1 MAASALGAA
10 WGPLRLG
17 ISGLCRSR
25 PPRGLC
31 ARVRRLPGPEVSG
44 RSVAAASGPD
54 ASSTGHYCLELLRKR
69 DYEGYLCS
77 LLFPAE
83 SRSSAFALRA
93 FNVELAQAG
102 YSCCCI
108 TVLYATRFPTL
119 NIETHPAPGFFVSFV
134 NDLCPLCNP
143 IIDKRGFLYQ
153 EPPADLTVVHVFS
166 GLCTC
171 RGRPNK
177 DGKPDFPHWGLR
189 RKSGWEAAVKRHHL
203 TKRWLMKIID
213 EREKN
218 LDDKAYRNIQELENY
233 AENTQ
238 SSLLYLTLE
247 ILGIKD
253 LHADHA
259 ASHIGKA
266 QGIVTCLRAT
276 PYHGS
281 RRKVFLPMDICM
293 LHGVSQEDFLRRNQ
307 DKNVRN
313 VIYDIA
319 SQAHLHLKHARSFHK
334 SVPVKAFPAFLQ
346 TVYLED
352 YLKKI
357 QQVDFDVFHPSL
369 QKKNTLLPLYLYF
382 QSWRKRY

>member
-1 MAASALGAA
+1 MAASTLGSAS
-10 WGPLRLG
+10 GPLPLCLY
-17 ISGLCRSR
+17 GLCRRR
-25 PPRGLC
+25 PSPGVW
-31 ARVRRLPGPEVSG
+31 AGARRLPVPAGSR
-44 RSVAAASGPD
+44 RSVVAASGPG
-54 ASSTGHYCLELLRKR
+54 ASGTDRYCMELLRKR

-77 LLFPAE
+77 LLLPAE

-93 FNVELAQAG
+93 FNVELAQVKDMVSEKTIG
-102 YSCCCI
+102 LMRMQFWKKTVDDIYSDNPPHQP
-108 TVLYATRFPTL
+108 VA
-119 NIETHPAPGFFVSFV
+119 IE
-134 NDLCPLCNP
+134 LW
-143 IIDKRGFLYQ
+143 K
-153 EPPADLTVVHVFS
+153 
-166 GLCTC
+166 
-171 RGRPNK
+171 
-177 DGKPDFPHWGLR
+177 
-189 RKSGWEAAVKRHHL
+189 AVKRHNL

-276 PYHGS
+276 PYHGT
-281 RRKVFLPMDICM
+281 RRRVFLPMDICM
-293 LHGVSQEDFLRRNQ
+293 LHGVSQEDFLRKNQ
-307 DKNVRN
+307 DKNVRD

-319 SQAHLHLKHARSFHK
+319 SQAHLHLKHARSFRK

-346 TVYLED
+346 TVVLED

-357 QQVDFDVFHPSL
+357 QQVDFNIFHPSL
-369 QKKNTLLPLYLYF
+369 QQKNPLLPLSLYF

>member
-1 MAASALGAA
+1 MYLMPKNREILVKDSVSEKT
-10 WGPLRLG
+10 
-17 ISGLCRSR
+17 IGLMRMQFWRKAVEDIYCDN
-25 PPRGLC
+25 PPHQ
-31 ARVRRLPGPEVSG
+31 P
-44 RSVAAASGPD
+44 VAI
-54 ASSTGHYCLELLRKR
+54 ELWK
-69 DYEGYLCS
+69 
-77 LLFPAE
+77 
-83 SRSSAFALRA
+83 
-93 FNVELAQAG
+93 
-102 YSCCCI
+102 
-108 TVLYATRFPTL
+108 
-119 NIETHPAPGFFVSFV
+119 
-134 NDLCPLCNP
+134 
-143 IIDKRGFLYQ
+143 
-153 EPPADLTVVHVFS
+153 
-166 GLCTC
+166 
-171 RGRPNK
+171 
-177 DGKPDFPHWGLR
+177 
-189 RKSGWEAAVKRHHL
+189 
-203 TKRWLMKIID
+203 
-213 EREKN
+213 EKN

-276 PYHGS
+276 PYHGG

-307 DKNVRN
+307 DKNVRD

-319 SQAHLHLKHARSFHK
+319 SQAHLHLEHARSFHK

-346 TVYLED
+346 TVSLED

-357 QQVDFDVFHPSL
+357 QRVDFDIFHPSL
-369 QKKNTLLPLYLYF
+369 QQKNTLLPLSLYI

>member
-1 MAASALGAA
+1 MAASALARA
-10 WGPLRLG
+10 WGLLRLG
-17 ISGLCRSR
+17 VPGRCHCGS
-25 PPRGLC
+25 PRDHL
-31 ARVRRLPGPEVSG
+31 ARMRHIPGPAVTERNLS
-44 RSVAAASGPD
+44 AASGPG
-54 ASSTGHYCLELLRKR
+54 ASGTDLYCVELLRKR

-77 LLFPAE
+77 LLLPAE

-93 FNVELAQAG
+93 FNVELAQVKDLVSEKAIG
-102 YSCCCI
+102 LMRMQFWKK
-108 TVLYATRFPTL
+108 TVEDIYCDNPPHQPVA
-119 NIETHPAPGFFVSFV
+119 IE
-134 NDLCPLCNP
+134 LW
-143 IIDKRGFLYQ
+143 K
-153 EPPADLTVVHVFS
+153 
-166 GLCTC
+166 
-171 RGRPNK
+171 
-177 DGKPDFPHWGLR
+177 
-189 RKSGWEAAVKRHHL
+189 AVKRHNL

-213 EREKN
+213 ERERN
-218 LDDKAYRNIQELENY
+218 LDDKAYRNIQELETY

-293 LHGVSQEDFLRRNQ
+293 LHDVSQEDFVRKNQ
-307 DKNVRN
+307 DKNVRD

-346 TVYLED
+346 TVALED
-352 YLKKI
+352 YLRKI
-357 QQVDFDVFHPSL
+357 QRVDFDVFHPTL
-369 QKKNTLLPLYLYF
+369 QQKNTLLPLALYI

>member
-1 MAASALGAA
+1 MAASVLGSTC
-10 WGPLRLG
+10 GPLRLG
-17 ISGLCRSR
+17 VTGLCRRR
-25 PPRGLC
+25 PPPGLW
-31 ARVRRLPGPEVSG
+31 ARARRLPGLAGSG
-44 RSVAAASGPD
+44 RSVAAASGSG
-54 ASSTGHYCLELLRKR
+54 ASGTDRYCMELLRKR

-77 LLFPAE
+77 LLLPAD

-93 FNVELAQAG
+93 FNVELAQVKDSVSEKTIG
-102 YSCCCI
+102 LMRMEFWRKTVDDIYSDNPPQQP
-108 TVLYATRFPTL
+108 VA
-119 NIETHPAPGFFVSFV
+119 IE
-134 NDLCPLCNP
+134 LW
-143 IIDKRGFLYQ
+143 K
-153 EPPADLTVVHVFS
+153 
-166 GLCTC
+166 
-171 RGRPNK
+171 
-177 DGKPDFPHWGLR
+177 
-189 RKSGWEAAVKRHHL
+189 AVKRHNL

-218 LDDKAYRNIQELENY
+218 LDDKPYRNIQELENY

-247 ILGIKD
+247 ILGVKD

-281 RRKVFLPMDICM
+281 RRRVFLPMEICM
-293 LHGVSQEDFLRRNQ
+293 LHGVSQEDFLRQNQ
-307 DKNVRN
+307 AKNVRD

-346 TVYLED
+346 TVALED

-357 QQVDFDVFHPSL
+357 QQVDFDIFHPSL
-369 QKKNTLLPLYLYF
+369 QQKNTLLPLSLYV

>member
-1 MAASALGAA
+1 MAASGLGCA
-10 WGPLRLG
+10 WVSSRLG
-17 ISGLCRSR
+17 GLGLGRRRS
-25 PPRGLC
+25 PRDLG
-31 ARVRRLPGPEVSG
+31 ARVRRLPGPAVSG
-44 RSVAAASGPD
+44 RNVAVASG
-54 ASSTGHYCLELLRKR
+54 AGAAGSEHYCLELLRKR

-77 LLFPAE
+77 LLLPAK

-93 FNVELAQAG
+93 FNVELAQVKDSISEKAIG
-102 YSCCCI
+102 LMRMQFWKK
-108 TVLYATRFPTL
+108 TVEDIYHDNPPPQPVA
-119 NIETHPAPGFFVSFV
+119 IE
-134 NDLCPLCNP
+134 LW
-143 IIDKRGFLYQ
+143 K
-153 EPPADLTVVHVFS
+153 
-166 GLCTC
+166 
-171 RGRPNK
+171 
-177 DGKPDFPHWGLR
+177 
-189 RKSGWEAAVKRHHL
+189 AVKRHNL
-203 TKRWLMKIID
+203 TKRWLMNIID

-238 SSLLYLTLE
+238 SALLYLILETL
-247 ILGIKD
+247 GVKD

-293 LHGVSQEDFLRRNQ
+293 LHGVSQEDVLRRSQ
-307 DKNVRN
+307 DKNVRD

-319 SQAHLHLKHARSFHK
+319 SQAHLHLKHARSFHR

-346 TVYLED
+346 TVSLED

-357 QQVDFDVFHPSL
+357 QRVDFDIFHPSL
-369 QKKNTLLPLYLYF
+369 QQKNALLPLSLYIH
-382 QSWRKRY
+382 SWRKTY